1 MDGPCVVDVCTVSY
15 IHVYKS
21 MSVCSH
27 YMCKCVCKDREK
39 SLSFLCLLGSGLP
52 SCAHRCVCAF
62 LRSYV
67 WMHTV
72 PPGTRD
78 PPTPFSIC
86 SAVSQG
92 GWPWAALVHSLPS
105 LWMEGPR
112 NGPFKGLGVRSL
124 GVLIVFSLNQ
134 CFLDLYPGPQD
145 PKWDMWGVS

>member
-1 MDGPCVVDVCTVSY
+1 
-15 IHVYKS
+15 

-52 SCAHRCVCAF
+52 SCAHRCVCVF

-92 GWPWAALVHSLPS
+92 GWPWAALAHSLPS
-105 LWMEGPR
+105 LWMEGPE
-112 NGPFKGLGVRSL
+112 NGPFKGLSVRVPGCHCLFSEPVFPGSL
-124 GVLIVFSLNQ
+124 PRAPGSQLGYVGSVLKEVETLPFVHDSEWRL
-134 CFLDLYPGPQD
+134 
-145 PKWDMWGVS
+145 